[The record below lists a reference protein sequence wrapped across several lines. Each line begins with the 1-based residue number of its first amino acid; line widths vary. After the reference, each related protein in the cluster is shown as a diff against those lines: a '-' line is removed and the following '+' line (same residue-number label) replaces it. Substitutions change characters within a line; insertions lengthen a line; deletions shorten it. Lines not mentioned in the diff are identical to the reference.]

1 MFIKNASFV
10 CFTTIKDF
18 ILYFF
23 KDFVFL
29 NPSPM
34 MVITQ
39 KLSLLAFSFNDG
51 TKPAE
56 NLSKLQKT
64 FVIK

>member
-1 MFIKNASFV
+1 MLIYTHLFASLLL
-10 CFTTIKDF
+10 DF
-18 ILYFF
+18 LIYFF

-29 NPSPM
+29 NQSPM

-51 TKPAE
+51 TKPTE